1 MGWLSLADI
10 AWGNLR
16 RTAGR
21 AAFLVLVIAVGV
33 ATVTAMFALT
43 GAMRRAVGDAF
54 DRIGANILVLPRAGR
69 RFSYGGVALP
79 AAAVREQYLVEGSTE
94 AVRSIRNRDSIAV
107 VAPKLLA
114 VVRSPEGPALAVGV
128 RFGAELRLKKWWRIR
143 VVRAMPGSE
152 APSAGHTPDRGAGYA
167 PAYPVLSLAADQVL
181 LGARVA
187 ERWQKDVGDTVYLD
201 GRAFRVAG
209 VIDPVGSDEDRA
221 VWMDLGVLQ
230 ELSGRAGRVSLLE
243 VAALC
248 NSCPID
254 EIVRQV
260 AEKIPDAQVSAIKE
274 AVAARRAVVD
284 RFGRLALALAATAA
298 GLGFLA
304 VALAVLGAA
313 KERTRQIGIMRA
325 LGFGQRQVL
334 AAFYLEAGL
343 VGLAGGATG
352 AVLGGAVARL
362 MGPSLAGVNQPVS
375 ASPLLLAGGVVGAV
389 VMALLACTVPAWQGA
404 RVDPVR
410 ALRFL

>member
-1 MGWLSLADI
+1 MGLADI

-21 AAFLVLVIAVGV
+21 TAFLLLVVAAGV
-33 ATVTAMFALT
+33 ATVTGMFGLT

-54 DRIGANILVLPRAGR
+54 DQIGANILILPRAGR
-69 RFSYGGVALP
+69 RFSYAGVALP
-79 AAAVREQYLVEGSTE
+79 AAAVKEQYLAEASTE

-114 VVRSPEGPALAVGV
+114 LVRSQDGPVMAVGV
-128 RFGAELRLKKWWRIR
+128 RFPAELRLKRWWRIR
-143 VVRAMPGSE
+143 VARAVGGQ
-152 APSAGHTPDRGAGYA
+152 APQDSDTGYA
-167 PAYPVLSLAADQVL
+167 PAHPVPSVLPTQVL

-201 GRAFRVAG
+201 GRAFQVAG

-230 ELSGRAGRVSLLE
+230 ELSGKRGRVSFIE

-254 EIVRQV
+254 EIVSQIS
-260 AEKIPDAQVSAIKE
+260 EKIPGAQVTAIKE

-284 RFGRLALALAATAA
+284 RFGRFALALAATAA
-298 GLGFLA
+298 GFGFLA
-304 VALAVLGAA
+304 VALVLLGGV

-334 AAFYLEAGL
+334 AVFYLEAGL
-343 VGLAGGATG
+343 VGLAGGAAG
-352 AVLGGAVARL
+352 SVLGGAVARL
-362 MGPSLAGVNQPVS
+362 TGPSLAGVKLPTSVD
-375 ASPLLLAGGVVGAV
+375 PLLLVGGVAGAV
-389 VMALLACTVPAWQGA
+389 LMALLACTVPAWQGA
-404 RVDPVR
+404 RVDPAR
-410 ALRFL
+410 TLRFL